1 MSVEGPISVDV
12 VFERFP
18 ASVRGAVVVRAL
30 DSEPHQIYLEAAE
43 VVEAEK
49 LSRTVG
55 PVSAEQA
62 TIDVAPHGEVL
73 IPFDIPFASL
83 PPGSYCVMAEVL
95 VDGSSRVRGPEGGG
109 KRFSVRK
116 SSSSSG

>member
-1 MSVEGPISVDV
+1 VSDDQPISVGV

-30 DSEPHQIYLEAAE
+30 DTEPHQISLRGAE
-43 VVEAEK
+43 VVEADR
-49 LSRTVG
+49 LGRTVI
-55 PVSAEQA
+55 PVSAQQA

-73 IPFDIPFASL
+73 IPFDIPFAAL

-95 VDGSSRVRGPEGGG
+95 VDGRARIRGPEGGG
-109 KRFSVRK
+109 KRFSVRRSA
-116 SSSSSG
+116 SS

>member
-1 MSVEGPISVDV
+1 VSDQQPISVNV

-30 DSEPHQIYLEAAE
+30 DSQPHQIQLDAAE
-43 VVEAEK
+43 VVEADN
-49 LSRTVG
+49 LGRSVS

-73 IPFDIPFASL
+73 IPFDIPFAEL
-83 PPGSYCVMAEVL
+83 PPGSYCVVAEVV
-95 VDGSSRVRGPEGGG
+95 VDGGLRIRGPERGG
-109 KRFSVRK
+109 KRFSVRR
-116 SSSSSG
+116 SG

>member
-1 MSVEGPISVDV
+1 VSDQQPISVDV

-30 DSEPHQIYLEAAE
+30 DSEPHQIRLESAD
-43 VVEAEK
+43 VVEADK
-49 LSRTVG
+49 LGDPVS

-73 IPFDIPFASL
+73 IPFDIPFAGL
-83 PPGSYCVMAEVL
+83 PPGSYCVVAEVV
-95 VDGSSRVRGPEGGG
+95 VDGGARIRGPEGGG
-109 KRFSVRK
+109 KRFSVR
-116 SSSSSG
+116 GATTQ

>member
-1 MSVEGPISVDV
+1 LAEEGPISVDV

-43 VVEAEK
+43 VVDAEK
-49 LSRTVG
+49 LGRSVG

-83 PPGSYCVMAEVL
+83 PPGAYCVMAEVL
-95 VDGSSRVRGPEGGG
+95 VDGRSRVRGPEGGG